1 MEKKY
6 KKIIL
11 ITAPSGSGKT
21 SIVNHLMK
29 KFPQL
34 SFSVSATTR
43 QPRRG
48 EQNGVDY
55 YFISEAEFREKIHD
69 KEFLEWE
76 MVYEGKYYGT
86 LKSDIER
93 IWKENKIPVLD
104 IDVQGAIHVQQQYPV
119 NTIAI
124 FIQPP
129 STEELKRRL
138 KLRGSETDQSLQARL
153 NKSGYE
159 MTFKVHF
166 ENIIINENFEKA
178 YSLSPGNEEVIKELT
193 YLAFNNHQY
202 QKAIDF
208 CLKCKKCTDADRILG
223 ISFYHL
229 EDYAK
234 SANYLAKF
242 VLINDKDA
250 EAAYV
255 LGRSYLEL
263 ENEKQAM
270 TQFKNAITLD
280 PKKNKWMNELGLIYY
295 NQEDYKNALLYFNM
309 ASENGFNKTNDFY
322 ENYGFAQIYTGDSK
336 NGIETLKT
344 ILERKPNNT
353 ELLRNMA
360 HALYSIKDYQS
371 SLSYFERLLKINEKD
386 ASALFMAGM
395 IFQKTGQKEKG
406 QKICDKAIELDPSL
420 ARNRQKKEM
429 PMGL

>member
-1 MEKKY
+1 MKNFFVASFFIIAPLFLFSQTIDSAGFYLQQGLREFDSGRFAVAAKNYEKA
-6 KKIIL
+6 I
-11 ITAPSGSGKT
+11 
-21 SIVNHLMK
+21 HLN
-29 KFPQL
+29 PGY
-34 SFSVSATTR
+34 SEAYY
-43 QPRRG
+43 
-48 EQNGVDY
+48 QNGKVN
-55 YFISEAEFREKIHD
+55 
-69 KEFLEWE
+69 
-76 MVYEGKYYGT
+76 
-86 LKSDIER
+86 LKMNR
-93 IWKENKIPVLD
+93 I
-104 IDVQGAIHVQQQYPV
+104 Y
-119 NTIAI
+119 
-124 FIQPP
+124 
-129 STEELKRRL
+129 
-138 KLRGSETDQSLQARL
+138 QA
-153 NKSGYE
+153 
-159 MTFKVHF
+159 
-166 ENIIINENFEKA
+166 NENFEKA
-178 YSLSPGNEEVIKELT
+178 YSLSPGNKEVIKELT

-208 CLKCKKCTDADRILG
+208 CLKCKKCTDADRIFG

-234 SANYLAKF
+234 SANYLEKF
-242 VLINDKDA
+242 VLINNKDA

-255 LGRSYLEL
+255 LGRNYLEL
-263 ENEKQAM
+263 ENEKQAI

-280 PKKNKWMNELGLIYY
+280 PKKNRWMNELGLIYY

>member
-1 MEKKY
+1 MKNFFVASFFIIAPLFLFSQTIDSAGFYLQQGLREFDSGRFAVAAKNYEKA
-6 KKIIL
+6 I
-11 ITAPSGSGKT
+11 
-21 SIVNHLMK
+21 
-29 KFPQL
+29 QL
-34 SFSVSATTR
+34 KPNYSEAYY
-43 QPRRG
+43 
-48 EQNGVDY
+48 QNGRVN
-55 YFISEAEFREKIHD
+55 
-69 KEFLEWE
+69 
-76 MVYEGKYYGT
+76 
-86 LKSDIER
+86 LKMNR
-93 IWKENKIPVLD
+93 I
-104 IDVQGAIHVQQQYPV
+104 Y
-119 NTIAI
+119 
-124 FIQPP
+124 
-129 STEELKRRL
+129 
-138 KLRGSETDQSLQARL
+138 QA
-153 NKSGYE
+153 
-159 MTFKVHF
+159 
-166 ENIIINENFEKA
+166 NENFEKA

-234 SANYLAKF
+234 SANYLEKF

-255 LGRSYLEL
+255 LGRNYLEL
-263 ENEKQAM
+263 ENEKQAI

-280 PKKNKWMNELGLIYY
+280 PKKNRWMNELGLIYY

>member
-1 MEKKY
+1 MKIFFLASFLLVAPFFVFSQTIDSADFYVQQGLREFDSGRFSVAAKNYEKAIQIKPGY
-6 KKIIL
+6 
-11 ITAPSGSGKT
+11 TEAYYQSGK
-21 SIVNHLMK
+21 VN
-29 KFPQL
+29 
-34 SFSVSATTR
+34 
-43 QPRRG
+43 
-48 EQNGVDY
+48 
-55 YFISEAEFREKIHD
+55 
-69 KEFLEWE
+69 
-76 MVYEGKYYGT
+76 
-86 LKSDIER
+86 LKMNR
-93 IWKENKIPVLD
+93 I
-104 IDVQGAIHVQQQYPV
+104 Y
-119 NTIAI
+119 
-124 FIQPP
+124 
-129 STEELKRRL
+129 
-138 KLRGSETDQSLQARL
+138 QA
-153 NKSGYE
+153 
-159 MTFKVHF
+159 
-166 ENIIINENFEKA
+166 NENFQKA

-208 CLKCKKCTDADRILG
+208 CLKCKKCGDADRILG
-223 ISFYHL
+223 ISFYYL

-234 SANYLAKF
+234 STNYLEKF
-242 VLINDKDA
+242 VSINDKDA

-263 ENEKQAM
+263 ENEKQAIN
-270 TQFKNAITLD
+270 QFKNAIALD

-336 NGIETLKT
+336 NGIETLEK

-360 HALYSIKDYQS
+360 HALYSVKDYQS

-395 IFQKTGQKEKG
+395 IFQKTGEKEKG